1 MQAVNPTSDNRVSEE
16 GVTAATK
23 TADRSRYP
31 DAMRIALVSPYSWTY
46 QGGVNR
52 HVEALAQQFIAR
64 GDHVRVLAPWDPP
77 DFLSRRLHRS
87 QPELREAP
95 DYLIPLGRTV
105 GIGANGA
112 VSNLSVFPEGPI
124 SLRRELRAGR
134 YDVVH
139 VHEPLAPIVGWDA
152 TVFRGAPVVGTFH
165 AYSTKAFPNYMGTLL
180 GARRRFNQ
188 LSARIAVSEAAAWT
202 GRRWFGGEYSVVP
215 NGVDVDAAPQG
226 PKQPS
231 DELRLLFVGRAE
243 ERKGLPVL
251 LAAFQA
257 LVEHVPS
264 RLTVVG
270 ADPEEVSRRVAD
282 PELLSHIDVLGK
294 VSDSVL
300 WRQLGESDVL
310 CAPSLA
316 GESFGMVL
324 IEAMA
329 AGTPV
334 IASAIAGYSDV
345 VTNGVDGIL
354 VPPADPQALA
364 EELQLLAY
372 QPERIGAMGDAGRRS
387 AQRYAWPR
395 IADEVSEVYEQAM
408 QPAPAPVWPPES
420 VARRTGLVRIDG
432 GPKSPAKRLPSL
444 EPAPAGGPAR
454 GRRVARKAAV
464 GIAGVLG
471 LLLTALAAKRIGV
484 DQVAS
489 SIIGS
494 DLTWI
499 LIAFGLMTSAM
510 FARAASWVA
519 IARAALPG
527 RSVRRRDVTSATMIG
542 VLMSA
547 TLPARLGEPAR
558 AMVLS
563 RRVGRMR
570 ETFPILIGTLVS
582 QTALNILALIL
593 LGGIIVSTT
602 DLFQASTQKLFLVS
616 TAPLLVLLAVLMA
629 PSLVRVNG
637 QGRIARAIKAVRGA
651 AQQARKGLSVFRDPR
666 KGTFATVAQL
676 GAWFLQLASCWA
688 LFAALGLD
696 HQVAIGAAAACLFAV
711 NVTAVIPATPSN
723 IGIFQ
728 LAIISVLHQGFGVS
742 ASDALAYGVVLQAV
756 EIATAVTLGVPALVR
771 EGVTWSDMRMRALSS
786 APVRLSERPPER
798 SRSAD
803 RISA

>member
-1 MQAVNPTSDNRVSEE
+1 
-16 GVTAATK
+16 
-23 TADRSRYP
+23 
-31 DAMRIALVSPYSWTY
+31 MRIALVSPYSWTY

-52 HVEALAQQFIAR
+52 HVEALAEQFIAR

-77 DFLSRRLHRS
+77 DAISRRLHRS

-95 DYLIPLGRTV
+95 DYLVPLGRTV
-105 GIGANGA
+105 GYGANGA
-112 VSNLSVFPEGPI
+112 VSNLSSFPEGPI
-124 SLRRELRAGR
+124 KLRRELRAGN

-139 VHEPLAPIVGWDA
+139 VHEPVAPLVGWDA
-152 TVFRGAPVVGTFH
+152 MVFRGAPVVGTFH
-165 AYSTKAFPNYMGTLL
+165 AYSTKAFPNHVSTLL

-202 GRRWFGGEYSVVP
+202 GRRWFGGEYTIIP
-215 NGVDVDAAPQG
+215 NGVDIEAAPQG
-226 PKQPS
+226 PKPPS

-257 LVEHVPS
+257 LVEHVPA

-270 ADPEEVSRRVAD
+270 ADPEEISRRVGD
-282 PELLSHIDVLGK
+282 PDLMKHIDVLGK
-294 VSDSVL
+294 VSDSIL
-300 WRQLGESDVL
+300 WRQLAEADLLV
-310 CAPSLA
+310 APSLA

-329 AGTPV
+329 AGTGV
-334 IASAIAGYSDV
+334 VASAIAGYSDV

-354 VPPADPQALA
+354 VPPADPQALG
-364 EELQLLAY
+364 EELQLLAHE
-372 QPERIGAMGDAGRRS
+372 PERIAAMGEAGRRS

-395 IADEVSEVYEQAM
+395 IAERVTEIYERAIEPK
-408 QPAPAPVWPPES
+408 PAPIWPPEEF
-420 VARRTGLVRIDG
+420 ARRTGLVRIDG
-432 GPKSPAKRLPSL
+432 GPREPAKRMPTL
-444 EPAPAGGPAR
+444 EPTPIDSR
-454 GRRVARKAAV
+454 SRSRRYARKAGVA
-464 GIAGVLG
+464 IAGILG
-471 LLLTALAAKRIGV
+471 LGLTALAARRIGV

-489 SIIGS
+489 NIIDS
-494 DLTWI
+494 DVKWV
-499 LIAFGLMTSAM
+499 LIACALMVAAM

-519 IARAALPG
+519 IVRAALP
-527 RSVRRRDVTSATMIG
+527 RYHVRRRDVTSATMIG

-558 AMVLS
+558 AGVLS
-563 RRVGRMR
+563 RHIGRMR
-570 ETFPILIGTLVS
+570 ETFPVLIGTLVS
-582 QTALNILALIL
+582 QTALNIVALVL

-616 TAPLLVLLAVLMA
+616 TAPLLILLAVLMM
-629 PSLVRVNG
+629 PSVVKVNG
-637 QGRIARAIKAVRGA
+637 EGRIARGIKAVRGA
-651 AQQARKGLSVFRDPR
+651 LQQARRGLTVFRDPR
-666 KGTFATVAQL
+666 KGSFAAGAQL
-676 GAWFLQLASCWA
+676 FAWFLQLLACWA

-711 NVTAVIPATPSN
+711 NVTAVVPATPSN

-742 ASDALAYGVVLQAV
+742 AADALAYGVILQAV
-756 EIATAVTLGVPALVR
+756 EIATAVALGVPALVR
-771 EGVTWSDMRMRALSS
+771 EGVTWSDMRLRAMSA
-786 APVRLSERPPER
+786 APVELPERPR
-798 SRSAD
+798 SREREAE

>member
-1 MQAVNPTSDNRVSEE
+1 
-16 GVTAATK
+16 
-23 TADRSRYP
+23 
-31 DAMRIALVSPYSWTY
+31 MRIALVSPYSWTF

-52 HVEALAQQFIAR
+52 HVEALAEQFIAR

-77 DFLSRRLHRS
+77 GFISRRLHRS

-95 DYLIPLGRTV
+95 DYLIPLGRTL

-124 SLRRELRAGR
+124 SLRRELRAGDF
-134 YDVVH
+134 DVVH
-139 VHEPLAPIVGWDA
+139 VHEPVAPTVGWDA

-165 AYSTKAFPNYMGTLL
+165 AYSTKAFPNHLSTLL

-188 LSARIAVSEAAAWT
+188 LSARIAVSQAAAWT
-202 GRRWFGGEYSVVP
+202 GKRWFGGEYTIVP
-215 NGVDVDAAPQG
+215 NGVDTEAAPEG
-226 PKQPS
+226 PKPPS

-251 LAAFQA
+251 LSAFQA

-270 ADPEEVSRRVAD
+270 ADPEEVSRLTAD
-282 PELLSHIDVLGK
+282 PDVLSHIDVLGK

-300 WRQLGESDVL
+300 WRQLGDADLL
-310 CAPSLA
+310 CAPSLT

-324 IEAMA
+324 TEAFA

-334 IASAIAGYSDV
+334 IASKIAGYSDV
-345 VTNGVDGIL
+345 VTDGVDGVL

-364 EELQLLAY
+364 EELQLLAHE
-372 QPERIGAMGDAGRRS
+372 PERLQAMGEAGRKS

-395 IADEVSEVYEQAM
+395 VADEVKQVYEWVSE
-408 QPAPAPVWPPES
+408 PAPIPASRMES
-420 VARRTGLVRIDG
+420 AARRTGVLPLNGEPRR
-432 GPKSPAKRLPSL
+432 PAKRLPSL
-444 EPAPAGGPAR
+444 DPAPVSTGGR
-454 GRRVARKAAV
+454 GRRVARKAGVAV
-464 GIAGVLG
+464 AGALG
-471 LLLTALAAKRIGV
+471 LLLTALAARRIGV
-484 DQVAS
+484 DSVAAN
-489 SIIGS
+489 IIDS
-494 DLTWI
+494 DLKWV
-499 LIAFGLMTSAM
+499 LIACALMVAAM

-527 RSVRRRDVTSATMIG
+527 RVVRRRDVTSATMIG

-570 ETFPILIGTLVS
+570 ETFPVLIGTLVS
-582 QTALNILALIL
+582 QTAINIVALVL

-616 TAPLLVLLAVLMA
+616 TAPLLILLAVLAA

-637 QGRIARAIKAVRGA
+637 KGRIARAIQAVRGA
-651 AQQARKGLSVFRDPR
+651 IQQARRGLTVFRDPR
-666 KGTFATVAQL
+666 KGSFATVAQL
-676 GAWFLQLASCWA
+676 FAWFLQLLACWA

-696 HQVAIGAAAACLFAV
+696 HKVAIGAAAACLFAV
-711 NVTAVIPATPSN
+711 NVTAVVPATPSN

-728 LAIISVLHQGFGVS
+728 LAIISVLTKGFGIP
-742 ASDALAYGVVLQAV
+742 ASDALAYGVILQAV
-756 EIATAVTLGVPALVR
+756 EIATAVALGVPALVR
-771 EGVTWSDMRMRALSS
+771 EGVTWSDMRMRALSA
-786 APVRLSERPPER
+786 APVHLPAQPRSKERR
-798 SRSAD
+798 GD

>member
-1 MQAVNPTSDNRVSEE
+1 
-16 GVTAATK
+16 
-23 TADRSRYP
+23 
-31 DAMRIALVSPYSWTY
+31 MRIALVSPYSWTY
-46 QGGVNR
+46 SGGVNR
-52 HVEALAQQFIAR
+52 HVEALAEQFMAR

-77 DFLSRRLHRS
+77 DALSRRLHRS
-87 QPELREAP
+87 EPELREAP
-95 DYLIPLGRTV
+95 DYLVPLGRTI
-105 GIGANGA
+105 GWGANGA
-112 VSNLSVFPEGPI
+112 VSNLSSFPEGPI
-124 SLRRELRAGR
+124 ALRRELRSGR

-139 VHEPLAPIVGWDA
+139 VHEPAAPLVGWDA

-165 AYSTKAFPNYMGTLL
+165 AYSTKAFPNHVASLL

-202 GRRWFGGEYSVVP
+202 GRRWFGGEYIVVP
-215 NGVDVDAAPQG
+215 NGVDVDAVPQASKAPG
-226 PKQPS
+226 E
-231 DELRLLFVGRAE
+231 ELRLVFVGRAE

-264 RLTVVG
+264 RLTVIG
-270 ADPEEVSRRVAD
+270 ADPEEISRRIAD
-282 PELLSHIDVLGK
+282 PDLMSHIDVLGK

-300 WRQLGESDVL
+300 WRQLGEADIL

-354 VPPADPQALA
+354 VPPADPQALG
-364 EELQLLAY
+364 EELQLLAHE
-372 QPERIGAMGDAGRRS
+372 PERLVAMGEAGRES

-395 IADEVSEVYEQAM
+395 IADEVGEVYERAM
-408 QPAPAPVWPPES
+408 EPAPAPIWPPEEL
-420 VARRTGLVRIDG
+420 ARRTGLVRIDG
-432 GPKSPAKRLPSL
+432 GPKRPAKRLPSL
-444 EPAPAGGPAR
+444 EPALVGGPGR
-454 GRRVARKAAV
+454 GKRAARKAGVAV
-464 GIAGVLG
+464 AGVLG
-471 LLLTALAAKRIGV
+471 LLLTALAARRIGV
-484 DQVAS
+484 DRVAT
-489 SIIGS
+489 SIIDS
-494 DLTWI
+494 DLKWV
-499 LIAFGLMTSAM
+499 LIACALMVAAM

-519 IARAALPG
+519 IARAALPAG
-527 RSVRRRDVTSATMIG
+527 QVRRRDVTSATMIG

-563 RRVGRMR
+563 RHVGRMR
-570 ETFPILIGTLVS
+570 ETFPVLLGTLVS
-582 QTALNILALIL
+582 QTALNILALVM

-616 TAPLLVLLAVLMA
+616 MAPLLILLAVLAA
-629 PSLVRVNG
+629 PSLFRVNG
-637 QGRIARAIKAVRGA
+637 EGRIARGLEAVRGA
-651 AQQARKGLSVFRDPR
+651 IKQARKGLTVFRDPR
-666 KGTFATVAQL
+666 RGSIATVAQL
-676 GAWFLQLASCWA
+676 LAWFLQLLSCWA

-711 NVTAVIPATPSN
+711 NVTAVVPATPSN

-728 LAIISVLHQGFGVS
+728 LAIISVLTKGFGVP
-742 ASDALAYGVVLQAV
+742 AADALAYGVVLQAV
-756 EIATAVTLGVPALVR
+756 EIATAVALGVPALVR
-771 EGVTWSDMRMRALSS
+771 EGVSWSDMRLRALSA
-786 APVRLSERPPER
+786 APVQLPDRPRARERDTGPER
-798 SRSAD
+798 VGVR
-803 RISA
+803 

>member
-1 MQAVNPTSDNRVSEE
+1 MTS
-16 GVTAATK
+16 ATK
-23 TADRSRYP
+23 HNQHYRYP
-31 DAMRIALVSPYSWTY
+31 DPMRIALVSPYSWTY

-52 HVEALAQQFIAR
+52 HVEALAEQFIAR

-77 DFLSRRLHRS
+77 DRISRRLHRS
-87 QPELREAP
+87 HPELREAP
-95 DYLIPLGRTV
+95 DYLVPLGRTL

-124 SLRRELRAGR
+124 SLRRELKAGN

-152 TVFRGAPVVGTFH
+152 MVFRGAPVVGTFH
-165 AYSTKAFPNYMGTLL
+165 AYSTKAFPNHAASLL

-202 GRRWFGGEYSVVP
+202 GRRWFGGEYSIVP
-215 NGVDVDAAPQG
+215 NGVDIGAAPQG
-226 PKQPS
+226 LKTSS

-270 ADPEEVSRRVAD
+270 ADPEEISRRVSD
-282 PELLSHIDVLGK
+282 PDLMNHIDVLGK

-300 WRQLGESDVL
+300 WRQLGEADLL

-329 AGTPV
+329 AGTGV
-334 IASAIAGYSDV
+334 VASAIAGYSDV

-364 EELQLLAY
+364 EELQLLAHE
-372 QPERIGAMGDAGRRS
+372 PERIRAMGEAGRRS
-387 AQRYAWPR
+387 AERYAWPR
-395 IADEVSEVYEQAM
+395 IAEEVTEVYERAIE
-408 QPAPAPVWPPES
+408 PAPAPIWPPEEY
-420 VARRTGLVRIDG
+420 ARRTGLVRFDG
-432 GPKSPAKRLPSL
+432 GPKRPAKRLPSL
-444 EPAPAGGPAR
+444 EPAAHDSR
-454 GRRVARKAAV
+454 SRSKRLARKAGVAV
-464 GIAGVLG
+464 ASVLG
-471 LLLTALAAKRIGV
+471 LALTALAARRIGV

-489 SIIGS
+489 NIIDS
-494 DLTWI
+494 DLKWV
-499 LIAFGLMTSAM
+499 LIACALMVGAM

-519 IARAALPG
+519 ITRAALP
-527 RSVRRRDVTSATMIG
+527 RFHVRRRDVTSATMIG

-563 RRVGRMR
+563 RHVGRMR
-570 ETFPILIGTLVS
+570 ETFPVLIGTLVS
-582 QTALNILALIL
+582 QTALNILALVM

-616 TAPLLVLLAVLMA
+616 TAPLIVLLAVLMA
-629 PSLVRVNG
+629 PSVVKVNG
-637 QGRIARAIKAVRGA
+637 QGRIARAIQAVRGA
-651 AQQARKGLSVFRDPR
+651 LQQARKGLTVFRDPR
-666 KGTFATVAQL
+666 KGSFAAGAQL
-676 GAWFLQLASCWA
+676 FAWFLQLLACWA

-711 NVTAVIPATPSN
+711 NVTAVVPATPSN

-728 LAIISVLHQGFGVS
+728 LAIISVLHQGFGVNS
-742 ASDALAYGVVLQAV
+742 ADALAYGVILQAV

-771 EGVTWSDMRMRALSS
+771 EGVTWSDMRMRAMSA
-786 APVRLSERPPER
+786 APVRLSERPRRRER
-798 SRSAD
+798 EAE

>member
-1 MQAVNPTSDNRVSEE
+1 
-16 GVTAATK
+16 
-23 TADRSRYP
+23 
-31 DAMRIALVSPYSWTY
+31 MRIALVSPYSWTY
-46 QGGVNR
+46 SGGVNR
-52 HVEALAQQFIAR
+52 HVEALAEQFMAR

-77 DFLSRRLHRS
+77 DAISRRLHRS
-87 QPELREAP
+87 EPELREAP
-95 DYLIPLGRTV
+95 DYLVPLGRTL

-124 SLRRELRAGR
+124 ALRRELRSGR

-152 TVFRGAPVVGTFH
+152 MVFRGAPVVGTFH
-165 AYSTKAFPNYMGTLL
+165 AYSAKPFPNHAATLL

-188 LSARIAVSEAAAWT
+188 LSGRIAVSDAAAWT
-202 GRRWFGGEYSVVP
+202 GRRWFGGEYTVVP

-226 PKQPS
+226 PKPKN
-231 DELRLLFVGRAE
+231 DELQLLFVGRAE

-264 RLTVVG
+264 RLTIVG
-270 ADPEEVSRRVAD
+270 SDPDEICRRVAD
-282 PELLSHIDVLGK
+282 PELMSHIDVLGK
-294 VSDSVL
+294 VSDSIL
-300 WRQLGESDVL
+300 WRQLGEADLL

-334 IASAIAGYSDV
+334 IASKIAGYSDV

-354 VPPADPQALA
+354 VPPADPQALG
-364 EELQLLAY
+364 EELQLLAHE
-372 QPERIGAMGDAGRRS
+372 PERLVAMGEAGRRS

-395 IADEVSEVYEQAM
+395 IADEVTDVYERAIE
-408 QPAPAPVWPPES
+408 PAPAAIWPPEEW
-420 VARRTGLVRIDG
+420 ARRTGMVRIDG
-432 GPKSPAKRLPSL
+432 GPRRPAKRLPKL
-444 EPAPAGGPAR
+444 EPDPVAATGR
-454 GRRVARKAAV
+454 GKRVARKAGVA
-464 GIAGVLG
+464 IAGVLG
-471 LLLTALAAKRIGV
+471 LLLTALAARRIGV
-484 DQVAS
+484 DQVAT
-489 SIIGS
+489 SIIDS
-494 DLTWI
+494 DVKWV
-499 LIAFGLMTSAM
+499 LIACALMVAAM

-527 RSVRRRDVTSATMIG
+527 RQVRRRDVTSATMIG

-563 RRVGRMR
+563 RHIGRMR
-570 ETFPILIGTLVS
+570 ETFPVLLGTLVS
-582 QTALNILALIL
+582 QTALNIVALFL

-616 TAPLLVLLAVLMA
+616 MAPLVILLAVLAA
-629 PSLVRVNG
+629 PSLFRVNG
-637 QGRIARAIKAVRGA
+637 EGRIARGLQAVRGA
-651 AQQARKGLSVFRDPR
+651 IKEARKGLTVFRDPR
-666 KGTFATVAQL
+666 RGSFATVAQL
-676 GAWFLQLASCWA
+676 GAWFLQLLACWA

-711 NVTAVIPATPSN
+711 NVTAVVPATPSN

-728 LAIISVLHQGFGVS
+728 LAIISVLTKGFHVP
-742 ASDALAYGVVLQAV
+742 AADALAYGVVLQAV
-756 EIATAVTLGVPALVR
+756 EIATAVALGVPALVR
-771 EGVTWSDMRMRALSS
+771 EGVSWSDMRLRALSA
-786 APVRLSERPPER
+786 APVQLPERPR
-798 SRSAD
+798 SRQTRDRTREGVSA
-803 RISA
+803 